1 MNEMKKKM
9 KNVFKMKNIPLFSPK
24 KNIDAIF
31 IQSKRKEKR
40 FKKFFYSMIYGRQI
54 WFAGSVFSPWS
65 TCEQ

>member
-1 MNEMKKKM
+1 
-9 KNVFKMKNIPLFSPK
+9 MKNIPLFSPK

-40 FKKFFYSMIYGRQI
+40 FKKLFHSMIYGRQI